1 MVGRVLFWRFV
12 LEVVLEVVWEVVVLE
27 VVGLEVVK
35 ETERCVFVLVQLLD
49 MFAFDVG
56 R

>member
-1 MVGRVLFWRFV
+1 MFCRFV
-12 LEVVLEVVWEVVVLE
+12 LEVVLEVVGLE
-27 VVGLEVVK
+27 VVG
-35 ETERCVFVLVQLLD
+35 ETERCVFVLVVQLLD